1 MKIGFLAERFIYYF
15 LTSGIFISI
24 SLVILEVISKKF
36 NLVDMFAFASASF
49 FLINLMQYNVVANEN
64 IVAVPGFLKQTIFGS
79 LVYLFFA
86 VIIFILY
93 KFNNS
98 REEIIIYMLITIII
112 VYILYAIAYKNGLL
126 KF

>member
-86 VIIFILY
+86 VILFILY
-93 KFNNS
+93 KFNTS